1 MTDVFARVSGAWVG
15 ASGDPNNPP
24 PAEQPRW
31 AGHVI
36 DRVLLGMCVQTGSS
50 PTLSYAEA
58 ITYTGEPYARRS
70 FGGGNWITS
79 TAINSWINECAA
91 DSIYPWISFKVPG
104 NDWAGV
110 VNGDYDAGL
119 DIILERAA
127 ARSEK
132 WMFSVHHEPSG
143 DGDIPTWA
151 IMQRYIS
158 NYVASAS
165 AKVCFAPIMNGF
177 AWGPKNYDATF
188 IAQAFP
194 QSLIDAIN
202 ANGHILTC
210 DTYDSADATKLS
222 YTQYDRTSMKMQGF
236 FDWCRDKGVK
246 SAGIGEWGCHTGE
259 DVRRCWNLCATN
271 SDLVGISVYFNS
283 GANSRANWLLV
294 PDAFDTADNTLDGS
308 VESES
313 RMDYFITALANS
325 ATANPAT
332 IP

>member
-1 MTDVFARVSGAWVG
+1 MTNVYNRVAGAWVAG
-15 ASGDPNNPP
+15 SGTPDNPP

-31 AGHVI
+31 AGHVV

-58 ITYTGEPYARRS
+58 ITYTGPPYARRS
-70 FGGGNWITS
+70 FGNGNWVS
-79 TAINSWINECAA
+79 ASLINSWLSECAA
-91 DSIYPWISFKVPG
+91 DSIYPWVSFKVP
-104 NDWAGV
+104 NNNWAGV
-110 VNGDYDAGL
+110 VAGQYDAGL

-143 DGDIPTWA
+143 DGNISTWA
-151 IMQRYIS
+151 AMQEYIS
-158 NYVASAS
+158 NYVQSARD
-165 AKVCFAPIMNGF
+165 KVAFAPIMNGF
-177 AWGPKNYDATF
+177 AWGPKNYDAAF
-188 IAQAFP
+188 IAQAYP

-202 ANGHILTC
+202 ANGHVLTC
-210 DTYDSADATKLS
+210 DTYDSADNTKLS
-222 YTQYDRTSMKMQGF
+222 YTQYDRTSLKMKGF
-236 FDWCRDKGVK
+236 IDWCRVKGVQNI
-246 SAGIGEWGCHTGE
+246 GFGEWGCHTGE

-271 SDLVGISVYFNS
+271 SDIVGISVYFNS

-294 PDAFDTADNTLDGS
+294 PDSFDRAGTDFDGTP
-308 VESES
+308 ESEA
-313 RMDYFITALANS
+313 RMDYYITALANS